1 MRTVAAWTL
10 GLATTT
16 LALVAWQHADD
27 AVLTSLVA
35 LHGPSALVATTAR
48 TAVPSMVVAWTALA
62 LVGTWM
68 ATAMAWHAPCGADGT
83 GTTATTTVLHRNGRS
98 VVTVPVDA
106 TCATWSTTVRVL
118 AHGVAAVE
126 VVLLLSVL
134 LDATHA
140 ALTAARRASAV
151 DKDDA
156 PTSRPRPRPRPRPRR
171 WVTTVALL
179 IGTAVTFRSGVY
191 AAPVPVP
198 AAVWLVLVAT
208 WGGGWSWG
216 TLVVGTWFAV
226 TSFHASTTCTSTW
239 TFTTTDGT
247 DACEHGVA
255 VMGTVGT
262 VLAVGALA
270 DVGRTHY
277 RRDVAQ

>member
-1 MRTVAAWTL
+1 M
-10 GLATTT
+10 
-16 LALVAWQHADD
+16 
-27 AVLTSLVA
+27 
-35 LHGPSALVATTAR
+35 
-48 TAVPSMVVAWTALA
+48 
-62 LVGTWM
+62 
-68 ATAMAWHAPCGADGT
+68 
-83 GTTATTTVLHRNGRS
+83 
-98 VVTVPVDA
+98 
-106 TCATWSTTVRVL
+106 
-118 AHGVAAVE
+118 
-126 VVLLLSVL
+126 
-134 LDATHA
+134 
-140 ALTAARRASAV
+140 
-151 DKDDA
+151 
-156 PTSRPRPRPRPRPRR
+156 
-171 WVTTVALL
+171 ALL

-208 WGGGWSWG
+208 WGAGWSWG

-270 DVGRTHY
+270 DVGRTHD
-277 RRDVAQ
+277 RGTVV